1 MLPPPAH
8 VGAPLWPWFAGGAV
22 LLLALAALLL
32 RRNGTAVDDAAEE
45 AHEPPPPPSAARLT
59 LALRPT
65 RAGVNLLTATVE
77 AEVVVT
83 NIGGAPAVEIHAT
96 VALLDA
102 GAGAE
107 AALDLFAARSV
118 TRTSIP
124 PFTLE
129 PGAERRFRAVATLPL
144 DAIDPLEVA
153 GRPMFVPLVAV
164 SAQWPDEGADRRVTG
179 GFAVGVER
187 VDSAKLAPLWLD
199 SAPRNY
205 DSVAARPHGAVR
217 ETRGASYFARSPG

>member
-1 MLPPPAH
+1 MLPPPARP
-8 VGAPLWPWFAGGAV
+8 GAPLWPWFTGGAV

-32 RRNGTAVDDAAEE
+32 RRNDAPADEAVEDT
-45 AHEPPPPPSAARLT
+45 HEPPPPPSAARLT
-59 LALRPT
+59 VALRPT

-77 AEVVVT
+77 AEVIVT
-83 NIGGAPAVEIHAT
+83 NTGGAPAADIHAV

-107 AALDLFAARSV
+107 AALDIFAARSV
-118 TRTSIP
+118 TRTAVP
-124 PFTLE
+124 PFTLA
-129 PGAERRFRAVATLPL
+129 PGAERRFRAVAALPL
-144 DAIDPLEVA
+144 DAIEPLEVA

-164 SAQWPDEGADRRVTG
+164 SAQWADDGADRRVTG
-179 GFAVGVER
+179 GFAVGIER

-217 ETRGASYFARSPG
+217 ETRGASYFARTPA